1 LPPVTVVAAMTGVS
15 AEEAAI
21 TIAIAM
27 RKRLRIVEIIEKG
40 VT

>member
-1 LPPVTVVAAMTGVS
+1 MTGVS

-21 TIAIAM
+21 TTATIK
-27 RKRLRIVEIIEKG
+27 RKRLRMVEIIEKG